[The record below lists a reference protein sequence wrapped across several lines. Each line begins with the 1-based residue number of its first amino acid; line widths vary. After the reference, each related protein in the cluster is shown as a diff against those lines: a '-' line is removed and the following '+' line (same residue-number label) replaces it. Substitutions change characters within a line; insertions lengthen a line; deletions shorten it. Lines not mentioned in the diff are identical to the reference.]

1 MNEGEG
7 VLQYSCEGVLKYSC
21 EGMLQYVAELMLI
34 DCVSVG
40 DH

>member
-7 VLQYSCEGVLKYSC
+7 VLQYSYEGVLKYSC